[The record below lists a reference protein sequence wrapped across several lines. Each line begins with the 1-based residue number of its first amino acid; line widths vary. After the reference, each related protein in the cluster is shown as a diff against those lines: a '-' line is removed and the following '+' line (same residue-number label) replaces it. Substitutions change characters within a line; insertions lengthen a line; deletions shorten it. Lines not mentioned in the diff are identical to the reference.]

1 MIRTKDDGFRGKVK
15 QRPVPGFFNPLKRGQ
30 KICLT
35 YFEIGQTYFE
45 LCALYFFFAPVLVG
59 RAGNQFPLPRR
70 GKRRFLRPVS
80 VSRPGRTTFSL
91 VRCLFF
97 FSHK

>member
-35 YFEIGQTYFE
+35 YFE
-45 LCALYFFFAPVLVG
+45 LRALYFFFAPVLVG

-70 GKRRFLRPVS
+70 GKRRFSRPVS

-91 VRCLFF
+91 VRRLFF

>member
-15 QRPVPGFFNPLKRGQ
+15 QRPVPGFFNPLKRGP

-45 LCALYFFFAPVLVG
+45 LCALYFF
-59 RAGNQFPLPRR
+59 
-70 GKRRFLRPVS
+70 
-80 VSRPGRTTFSL
+80 
-91 VRCLFF
+91 
-97 FSHK
+97 